1 MEFQKVIVQEL
12 KNQYPHLTDHQVE
25 DIFMKAISSDLTKS
39 IIIRQ
44 IVELCEDVELR
55 NYYDYCY
62 DF

>member
-1 MEFQKVIVQEL
+1 MEFQEVIVKEL
-12 KNQYPHLTDHQVE
+12 KNQYPHLTDYQIE
-25 DIFMKAISSDLTKS
+25 DIFTKAISSDLTKS